1 MPPDSPV
8 NSGSSEDSGE
18 TSGGGGGGT
27 TSGPVVND
35 PTTWEVKDNTLSVP
49 GGATVTAD
57 AIKQAQDAND
67 NAIAAIKF
75 ESGVT
80 IGDSAFK
87 NSRITSVTGWENV
100 ISIGDNAFAGTNIS
114 GELNLS
120 SATTIGDN
128 AFAGCPGITGTLN
141 LSSATTIGD
150 NAFAGC
156 PDITGTPDLSSAT
169 TIGASA
175 FAGCIGITGTPDL
188 SRATTIGASAFEGTN
203 ISGELNLSSA
213 TKIGEGAFRETGV
226 ENVTFGTDVT
236 IEAGSLDIENIAA
249 PTSTGAFT
257 SCTSLTTVTFNGSA
271 NVGAYAFYNCNLTSV
286 TFNGSA
292 DVGERAFFDCNLTS
306 VTFNG
311 SADVGERAF
320 GAPSMNTSLTT
331 VAFNGPTE
339 VGSMAFHNCTALN
352 KVSGWD
358 EVTSIGSS
366 AFSYTGL
373 TSVTLGAG
381 LTTLEH
387 NAFNGCNRLTS
398 ADLSACTKLDTI
410 ASGMFDSCTSLQA
423 VFLSERIAQIGVED
437 QTPVFED
444 CNDKQVTVYTKRS
457 EGQKITFVK
466 EKDNSKI
473 ASIIY
478 GATEDQWK
486 NALNGSSGG
495 TSEGTSLLSSFSAFR
510 DLLS

>member
-18 TSGGGGGGT
+18 TGGGGGGGT

-49 GGATVTAD
+49 SGATVTAD
-57 AIKQAQDAND
+57 AIQKAQGANGGST
-67 NAIAAIKF
+67 ITAIKF

-80 IGDSAFK
+80 IGDSAFE
-87 NSRITSVTGWENV
+87 NSGITSVTGWENV
-100 ISIGDNAFAGTNIS
+100 ISIGDNAFKNTNIS

-120 SATTIGDN
+120 S
-128 AFAGCPGITGTLN
+128 
-141 LSSATTIGD
+141 
-150 NAFAGC
+150 
-156 PDITGTPDLSSAT
+156 
-169 TIGASA
+169 
-175 FAGCIGITGTPDL
+175 
-188 SRATTIGASAFEGTN
+188 ATTIGASAFEGTN

-213 TKIGEGAFRETGV
+213 TKIEEGAFRNTGV

-236 IEAGSLDIENIAA
+236 IDGSIGLN
-249 PTSTGAFT
+249 GAFAY
-257 SCTSLTTVTFNGSA
+257 CTSLTTVTFGGPA
-271 NVGAYAFYNCNLTSV
+271 TVGDS
-286 TFNGSA
+286 
-292 DVGERAFFDCNLTS
+292 
-306 VTFNG
+306 
-311 SADVGERAF
+311 
-320 GAPSMNTSLTT
+320 
-331 VAFNGPTE
+331 
-339 VGSMAFHNCTALN
+339 AFHSCTALKN
-352 KVSGWD
+352 VSGLD
-358 EVTSIGSS
+358 KVTSIGVG
-366 AFSYTGL
+366 AFGYTGL
-373 TSVTLGAG
+373 TSVKLGAG
-381 LTTLEH
+381 LTTLEY

-398 ADLSACTKLDTI
+398 ADLSACTGLATI
-410 ASGMFDSCTSLQA
+410 ASGMFDSCTSLKA
-423 VFLSERIAQIGVED
+423 IFLSKSIAQIGVED
-437 QTPVFED
+437 ETPVFED